1 MELLPKVR
9 YSRRR
14 VPNWECL
21 PYLLLPVISPTL
33 LSSISSAITPFQTR
47 SHHWD
52 SHAMDVI
59 MGYLIGVSACPVL
72 AMMVP
77 YQASVYLVMSLVWET
92 SRIWMVV
99 THCSDMKA
107 DKIKI

>member
-9 YSRRR
+9 YSHRR

-21 PYLLLPVISPTL
+21 LYLLHPVISPTL
-33 LSSISSAITPFQTR
+33 LSSINSAITNFQTR

-52 SHAMDVI
+52 SHATDVI
-59 MGYLIGVSACPVL
+59 MGYLIVVSACQVL

-77 YQASVYLVMSLVWET
+77 YQALVYPVMILV
-92 SRIWMVV
+92 
-99 THCSDMKA
+99 
-107 DKIKI
+107 